1 MTRSQALFRSQLDG
15 AGIFMLW
22 LVKQELLGPWY
33 SLPVKKIWPFVH
45 GGHHPLPAPRIWFI
59 ISVHLHPCGLHGLLT
74 FTSMSCSDGRAVRV
88 IRRFLMCHST
98 KNSGHV
104 GLCVLSRCLMPSLKR
119 FVSIRNIL
127 GICILIGALSNF
139 SYRRLHSDHI
149 HLATHAITDPS
160 LTDRFPIFP
169 DVC

>member
-88 IRRFLMCHST
+88 IRKFLM
-98 KNSGHV
+98 SGY
-104 GLCVLSRCLMPSLKR
+104 LSYT
-119 FVSIRNIL
+119 VS
-127 GICILIGALSNF
+127 S
-139 SYRRLHSDHI
+139 
-149 HLATHAITDPS
+149 
-160 LTDRFPIFP
+160 
-169 DVC
+169 